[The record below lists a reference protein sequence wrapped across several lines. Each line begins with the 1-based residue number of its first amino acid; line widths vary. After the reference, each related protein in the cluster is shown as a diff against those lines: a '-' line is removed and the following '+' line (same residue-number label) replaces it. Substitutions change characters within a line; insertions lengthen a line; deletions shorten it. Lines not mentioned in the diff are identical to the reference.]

1 MRAVAALF
9 FVAALVW
16 IYWIYGG
23 SIEADNASKGIPT
36 PRENSSSVAGNVGE
50 DI

>member
-23 SIEADNASKGIPT
+23 AVEADNSAKGTPT
-36 PRENSSSVAGNVGE
+36 PRNNSQSVAGNVGE